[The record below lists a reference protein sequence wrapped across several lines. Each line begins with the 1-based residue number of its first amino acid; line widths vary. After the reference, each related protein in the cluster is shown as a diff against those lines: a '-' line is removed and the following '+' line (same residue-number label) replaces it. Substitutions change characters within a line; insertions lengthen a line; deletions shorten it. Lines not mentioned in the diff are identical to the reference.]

1 MKPYSNYCLYERGNM
16 THRFLIFLAMV
27 ASVTAMMLFCPA
39 NALCIMS
46 KEILMSFNNG
56 GMDLLPDVRVI
67 NTEGSVTYTITI
79 KGQKKEGD
87 DIYTADLTA
96 EEKHTRNSAK
106 ARVNYRAWGKYVY
119 DLKAYDDKGR
129 PCRSVT
135 TLNIQDDKTI
145 LDLSSNTYAMVAAY
159 TSKKKGIARFKLPDF
174 AGGFAPHYTT
184 RSSGCNSNPSESGEF
199 LDIEFLSNL
208 PRIPSFGTTNTD
220 FAQSLNYYEQKA
232 TEELSGFVETTFDGK
247 RSRGS
252 KTFDLINGMTLPY
265 LKASGEEVQD
275 WMWKGTLIVSW
286 DIGEEGETTIRIVSP
301 KPDEDQIFKSG
312 KLVINAEANV
322 EPEKYKKDVR
332 WEIQDI
338 QGSKKTIKP
347 EKGAKVTVTFDKL
360 PTDNNQF
367 GEKTITASVNR
378 KQDQVKIRVFFD
390 RDAKDNPEG
399 KDPNWFY
406 YWKKG
411 AVAGLNDFTY
421 KTGGSYYDPRSD
433 QLFIS
438 DEAKGELPSGKVPLK
453 PQVTRWGEPKPC
465 TVQGSITLKATDGVY
480 SAARV
485 VAHELEHQRLTKLPL
500 QGRDG
505 DGDLVPD
512 NLEKTSPFCLDQKIT
527 NTHDIAVDDGASGD
541 SEVMAINAESN
552 SADRVKRELDWASPG
567 SQSKK

>member
-1 MKPYSNYCLYERGNM
+1 MKPYNYCFYKRIDM
-16 THRFLIFLAMV
+16 TYRFSIFWAMV
-27 ASVTAMMLFCPA
+27 ASVIFMTLLCPA
-39 NALCIMS
+39 NTLCIMS

-67 NTEGSVTYTITI
+67 NAEGNVTYTIDI
-79 KGQKKEGD
+79 KGQKKDRD

-96 EEKHTRNSAK
+96 EETYTRNSSK

-119 DLKAYDDKGR
+119 DSKAYDDNGR

-135 TLNIQDDKTI
+135 TFNIQDNKTI
-145 LDLSSNTYAMVAAY
+145 LDLPANSYAMVGMY

-208 PRIPSFGTTNTD
+208 PRIPSFGTTKTD
-220 FAQSLNYYEQKA
+220 FAQSLNYYEEKA

-275 WMWKGTLIVSW
+275 SMWKGTLTISW
-286 DIGEEGETTIRIVSP
+286 DLGEEGETTIRIVSP
-301 KPDEDQIFKSG
+301 KSDEDQVFKSG
-312 KLVINAEANV
+312 KLVINAEAKV

-347 EKGAKVTVTFDKL
+347 EKGANVKITFDKL
-360 PTDNNQF
+360 PSDNNQF
-367 GEKTITASVNR
+367 GEKTITASVNG
-378 KQDQVKIRVFFD
+378 KQDQVKIRVFFE
-390 RDAKDNPEG
+390 RDTKDNPEG

-406 YWKKG
+406 YWKQG
-411 AVAGLNDFTY
+411 AVAGLKDFTY

-433 QLFIS
+433 HLVIS
-438 DEAKGELPSGKVPLK
+438 DEAKGGLPSGKVPLK
-453 PQVTRWGEPKPC
+453 PQMTRWGELKPC

-485 VAHELEHQRLTKLPL
+485 VAHELEHQRLTKLAL

-512 NLEKTSPFCLDQKIT
+512 NLEKTSPFCLDPKIT
-527 NTHDIAVDDGASGD
+527 NTHSIAVDDGASGD
-541 SEVMAINAESN
+541 SEVLAIDAESR
-552 SADRVKRELDWASPG
+552 SSDRVKRELDWASPG